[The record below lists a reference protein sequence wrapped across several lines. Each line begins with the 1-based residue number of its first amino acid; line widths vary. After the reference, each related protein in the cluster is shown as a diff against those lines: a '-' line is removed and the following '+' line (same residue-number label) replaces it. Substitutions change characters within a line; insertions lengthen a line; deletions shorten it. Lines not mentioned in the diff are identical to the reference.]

1 MKRAITAL
9 ALVGALLL
17 SVVAC
22 QVYNPT
28 TNETLYSDM
37 KSEQLVAEKYFE
49 DFYQLC
55 YEQKAEDVVSVFLEY
70 DEFYLLAKKVVS
82 KANVEEATDD
92 RVDLYD
98 VDAVKAKYKSIKST
112 DKDFVNQLK
121 VYKEKEDDYQKA
133 VTACETEYKLYVAYN
148 ESGNVTNAKAK
159 AASYADA
166 KKKLEDSETELNRA
180 KKKIKLEDTTITTLY
195 KKEYGVKWDWNGELG
210 K

>member
-82 KANVEEATDD
+82 KANAKEATDD

-112 DKDFVNQLK
+112 DEVFVERLK
-121 VYKEKEDDYQKA
+121 VYKEKEDAYQKA
-133 VTACETEYKLYVAYN
+133 VTTCETEYKLYVAYN
-148 ESGNVTNAKAK
+148 ESGNNKAYVKATTYAEAKE
-159 AASYADA
+159 D
-166 KKKLEDSETELNRA
+166 LEASETELNRA
-180 KKKIKLEDTTITTLY
+180 KKKIELEGTTITTLY

>member
-9 ALVGALLL
+9 ALAAALML

-49 DFYQLC
+49 DFYQFC
-55 YEQKAEDVVSVFLEY
+55 YEQKTEDVIDVFLEY
-70 DEFYLLAKKVVS
+70 DDFYLLAKKAVS
-82 KANVEEATDD
+82 KANTQEATDD
-92 RVDLYD
+92 RIDLYD
-98 VDAVKAKYKSIKST
+98 VDAVKTKYKSIKST
-112 DKDFVNQLK
+112 DVDFVNQLK
-121 VYKEKEDDYQKA
+121 NYKDKEDAYQKA
-133 VTACETEYKLYVAYN
+133 VVTCENEYILYVDAN
-148 ESGNVTNAKAK
+148 ESGNTVKAQGKAKSYATAKAG
-159 AASYADA
+159 
-166 KKKLEDSETELNRA
+166 LENSETELNRA

-195 KKEYGVKWDWNGELG
+195 IKEYGVKWDWNVEIE

>member
-9 ALVGALLL
+9 TLVCALML

-82 KANVEEATDD
+82 KANAKEATDD

-112 DKDFVNQLK
+112 DEVFVERLK
-121 VYKEKEDDYQKA
+121 VYKEQEDAYQKA

-148 ESGNVTNAKAK
+148 ESGHKNAKAK
-159 AASYADA
+159 SDSYAKA
-166 KKKLEDSETELNRA
+166 KEKLEASETELNRA

>member
-82 KANVEEATDD
+82 KANAKEATDD

-112 DKDFVNQLK
+112 DEVFVERLK
-121 VYKEKEDDYQKA
+121 VYKEQEDAYQKA

-148 ESGNVTNAKAK
+148 ESGHENASTKSDSYAKAK
-159 AASYADA
+159 E
-166 KKKLEDSETELNRA
+166 KLEASETELNRA